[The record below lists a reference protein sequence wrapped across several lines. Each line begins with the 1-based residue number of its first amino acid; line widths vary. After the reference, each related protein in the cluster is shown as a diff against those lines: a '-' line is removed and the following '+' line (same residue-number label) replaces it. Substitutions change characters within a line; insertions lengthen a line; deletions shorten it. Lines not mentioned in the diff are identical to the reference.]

1 MCVFDWK
8 NYISLSGVLCLSNEC
23 ICSSISSTLM
33 DMESTASSGRSTP
46 ALLNGHGG
54 GVPMGSVSTGAGG
67 KSLSYTCCWD
77 HCQQQFPSSPDLAEH
92 IRTTH
97 VDGQRGGVSVP
108 IGHPIHRSKAMPYDR
123 VCVFSGV
130 CVSVER
136 L

>member
-1 MCVFDWK
+1 
-8 NYISLSGVLCLSNEC
+8 
-23 ICSSISSTLM
+23 M
-33 DMESTASSGRSTP
+33 DAESTASSGRSTP

-54 GVPMGSVSTGAGG
+54 VAVGGGTAGPGG

-97 VDGQRGGVSVP
+97 VDGQRGGVGVP
-108 IGHPIHRSKAMPYDR
+108 PAAHVSICFSHSRRS
-123 VCVFSGV
+123 CVYFSGV